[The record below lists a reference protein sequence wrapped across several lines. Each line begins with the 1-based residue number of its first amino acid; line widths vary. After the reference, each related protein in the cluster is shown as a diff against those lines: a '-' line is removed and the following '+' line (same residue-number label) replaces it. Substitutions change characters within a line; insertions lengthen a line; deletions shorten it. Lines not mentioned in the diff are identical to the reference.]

1 MINTQNL
8 NKPVESKGVVMFA
21 LNNGATDYVRI
32 ANLSAELIK
41 RHTGLPT
48 TIITEEYATQ
58 AYQNYRFDINGG
70 LVNWNNLGRCLA
82 YKLSPY
88 KETILLDSDYLV
100 FTDSLLNVFDTPFDY
115 RLWHKNQTPLES
127 RNMLMGET
135 SLPFV
140 WATVVAFRKTPKAE
154 MFFNLVERI
163 QNNYPYYR
171 ALYNIR
177 AGNFRNDYAFT
188 IANNILNGYTLSPDR
203 SFVGSM
209 LTIDTPIEYLR
220 NEPTRI
226 VVKASSK
233 AWVLPK
239 VDLHVMDKNFLTS
252 DKFEE
257 LVNAA

>member
-1 MINTQNL
+1 MTNTL
-8 NKPVESKGVVMFA
+8 NSNKSVESKGVVMFA

-32 ANLSAELIK
+32 AELSAKLIK
-41 RHTGLPT
+41 QHTGLPT
-48 TIITEEYATQ
+48 TIITEEYVTQ
-58 AYQNYRFDINGG
+58 AYDNYRFDIEGG
-70 LVNWNNLGRCLA
+70 LVNWKNLGRCMA

-100 FTDSLLNVFDTPFDY
+100 FTDSLTKLFDTEFDY
-115 RLWHKNQTPLES
+115 RLWHRNQTPIES
-127 RNMLMGET
+127 RNLSMGET

-140 WATVVAFRKTPKAE
+140 WATVVAFRKTARAE
-154 MFFNLVERI
+154 MFFNLVERV

-177 AGNFRNDYAFT
+177 GGNYRNDYAFA
-188 IANNILNGYTLSPDR
+188 IANNILSGYNLAPDQ
-203 SFVGSM
+203 SFPGSM

-220 NEPTRI
+220 NEQDRI
-226 VVKASSK
+226 VVKADTK

-239 VDLHVMDKNFLTS
+239 IDLHVMDKTFLSS

-257 LVNAA
+257 LVDAT